1 MTGGLSKEH
10 GTNNPPSTGRIWE
23 RSGEATCPTNLPE
36 SSLLESILA
45 EQCLQYQEG
54 LSQNDWADTT
64 QKLIPSPQTQD
75 CEPRGRAVL
84 LDSLNLLCSTGMPL
98 SNKISCFI
106 NTCVSSNNS
115 FPSVSQEPPVRPWK
129 GSPFL
134 EHFYG
139 FVQIDDRQI
148 DR

>member
-23 RSGEATCPTNLPE
+23 RSGEATCHTNLPE

-64 QKLIPSPQTQD
+64 QKLIPSP
-75 CEPRGRAVL
+75 
-84 LDSLNLLCSTGMPL
+84 
-98 SNKISCFI
+98 
-106 NTCVSSNNS
+106 
-115 FPSVSQEPPVRPWK
+115 
-129 GSPFL
+129 
-134 EHFYG
+134 
-139 FVQIDDRQI
+139 
-148 DR
+148 